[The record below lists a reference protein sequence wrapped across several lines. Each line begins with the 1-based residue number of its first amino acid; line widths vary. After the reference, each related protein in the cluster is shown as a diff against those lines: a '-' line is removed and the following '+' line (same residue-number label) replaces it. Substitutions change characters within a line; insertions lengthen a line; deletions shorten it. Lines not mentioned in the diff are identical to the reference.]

1 MLPFSLWIELFK
13 VTHANLFTTF
23 GCLVHVCRQYWF
35 NSRNLIVLFIIWGL
49 YVRIHICLVGGWH
62 VNYSSA
68 TTVHYAQP
76 VSRDTHKPLSYVSNK
91 EISSVKYMYEYV
103 SINDTSKPYM
113 SYTNTRFNKQPWRL
127 QVPISKTRMYKSSW
141 KRYIASLWKM
151 PLLKEPIEQ
160 KNSWTSNS
168 LKKWR

>member
-13 VTHANLFTTF
+13 VTHAHLFTTF

-68 TTVHYAQP
+68 TTGHYAQP
-76 VSRDTHKPLSYVSNK
+76 VSTDTHKPLAYVSNK

-103 SINDTSKPYM
+103 SIHDTSKPWAIQTHDLINNLDVCRYQFQRQEC
-113 SYTNTRFNKQPWRL
+113 TRVLGKG
-127 QVPISKTRMYKSSW
+127 
-141 KRYIASLWKM
+141 
-151 PLLKEPIEQ
+151 
-160 KNSWTSNS
+160 TSHHCG
-168 LKKWR
+168 RCPY